1 MKFIVSEIQKL
12 SEYNFKMCKFPSKNK
27 VTITSVTLQEDNS
40 NDFTIEEFEKITEQD
55 VSEDIE
61 TVGEIE
67 GMKNTKDI
75 KNTEQ

>member
-1 MKFIVSEIQKL
+1 
-12 SEYNFKMCKFPSKNK
+12 MCKFPSKNK